1 MRYAKRFHLY
11 FLRLYISAS
20 FFSLSLW
27 RGLEREA
34 SSFEKPIFFVQ
45 DKIRILHD
53 TNVLIGNYFGALKIN
68 L

>member
-1 MRYAKRFHLY
+1 
-11 FLRLYISAS
+11 
-20 FFSLSLW
+20 LSSPSDSGVALQPVSSPSPYGEGW
-27 RGLEREA
+27 REA

-53 TNVLIGNYFGALKIN
+53 VNVLIGNYFGALKIN